1 MKSLLGLGR
10 LFPPPPQ
17 DFAYANGDQSKWDA
31 WQEFMEPLSS
41 KTPILANAGTHET
54 LNEPGFVAF
63 RTRFGAMP
71 FESPRFDDSGSLFYS
86 TEVGAMHI
94 VCLSAFSDFSET
106 SVQTFFLINDLASV
120 NRTRTPWLIAAFHA
134 PWYNSNKNHYLTA
147 EAMRVAYEPILLAAR
162 VNIVMVGHVHA
173 FQRTPLVG
181 ADGEVMPVESGLGAY
196 HWMVGI
202 SGKSLYANWVPE
214 EFPEPQ
220 PSGKPS
226 AARPGA
232 SRMSAGTTWATN
244 CSRSATPRSASMVW
258 SSASEGPIWRATKG
272 LSTCSPWPGAAPD
285 PATPNSGFAA
295 TCVKARPLA
304 GGDPKESCQ
313 TD

>member
-1 MKSLLGLGR
+1 
-10 LFPPPPQ
+10 
-17 DFAYANGDQSKWDA
+17 
-31 WQEFMEPLSS
+31 MEPLSS
-41 KTPILANAGTHET
+41 KTPILANAGNHET

-147 EAMRVAYEPILLAAR
+147 EAMMVAYEPLLLAAR

-220 PSGKPS
+220 PSGKPPNNWVAARDSTFFGMAFLEVPNATHARMVVYCTERSPASAPGLCDPDTPLDDVWVENQLVARPIVPTPSPTPSASVTASAS
-226 AARPGA
+226 AADAGA
-232 SRMSAGTTWATN
+232 LTLG
-244 CSRSATPRSASMVW
+244 
-258 SSASEGPIWRATKG
+258 
-272 LSTCSPWPGAAPD
+272 
-285 PATPNSGFAA
+285 
-295 TCVKARPLA
+295 CVLVLA
-304 GGDPKESCQ
+304 HV
-313 TD
+313 